1 MESLSTVW
9 MKLWNIACAT
19 GVVYSATRK
28 LHYGSRDL
36 IGFPGCVFL
45 VVLLRLK
52 VPLCAGC
59 FAIAYGD
66 DRFRRWTLR
75 REKRAENADSTRDAV
90 CKKIGAKS
98 NNRTEFALAA

>member
-1 MESLSTVW
+1 
-9 MKLWNIACAT
+9 MKLWNIARGA
-19 GVVYSATRK
+19 GVVYSATGNRQC
-28 LHYGSRDL
+28 LVRGPRDL
-36 IGFPGCVFL
+36 RGCVFP
-45 VVLLRLK
+45 VVLLGWK

-59 FAIAYGD
+59 LAIAYGD

>member
-1 MESLSTVW
+1 
-9 MKLWNIACAT
+9 MKLWNIAYVA
-19 GVVYSATRK
+19 GVVYSATGK
-28 LHYGSRDL
+28 IQYASR
-36 IGFPGCVFL
+36 GPCRFPGLCFL
-45 VVLLRLK
+45 GGFVKIESPAMR
-52 VPLCAGC
+52 GC
-59 FAIAYGD
+59 LAIAYGD

>member
-9 MKLWNIACAT
+9 MKLWNIACGA
-19 GVVYSATRK
+19 GVVYSATGK
-28 LHYGSRDL
+28 LEHTSQGFVGSR
-36 IGFPGCVFL
+36 GCVFL
-45 VVLLRLK
+45 VALLRWK
-52 VPLCAGC
+52 VPPCAGC
-59 FAIAYGD
+59 LAIAYGD